1 MVIDGNAVVHRAFHA
16 LRQELT
22 TSRGELTNAVYGFTA
37 ILLKALQTEQPAY
50 WAISF
55 DLAAPTFRHQSFAAY
70 KAHRPS
76 MPEPLAQQFRRVRE
90 VVDAFSIP
98 LYEVEGYEADDVIG
112 TLARQA
118 TAVEVHSLIVTG
130 DLDAVQLVTPAV
142 AVLTP

>member
-1 MVIDGNAVVHRAFHA
+1 MVIDGHAVVHRAFHA

-70 KAHRPS
+70 KVHRPS
-76 MPEPLAQQFRRVRE
+76 MPEPLAQQFKRVRE

-98 LYEVEGYEADDVIG
+98 V
-112 TLARQA
+112 
-118 TAVEVHSLIVTG
+118 
-130 DLDAVQLVTPAV
+130 
-142 AVLTP
+142 

>member
-70 KAHRPS
+70 KVHRPS
-76 MPEPLAQQFRRVRE
+76 MPEPLAP
-90 VVDAFSIP
+90 S
-98 LYEVEGYEADDVIG
+98 
-112 TLARQA
+112 
-118 TAVEVHSLIVTG
+118 VT
-130 DLDAVQLVTPAV
+130 TPG
-142 AVLTP
+142 LTPPLTSPTAPGVPAPGRRGRPPA